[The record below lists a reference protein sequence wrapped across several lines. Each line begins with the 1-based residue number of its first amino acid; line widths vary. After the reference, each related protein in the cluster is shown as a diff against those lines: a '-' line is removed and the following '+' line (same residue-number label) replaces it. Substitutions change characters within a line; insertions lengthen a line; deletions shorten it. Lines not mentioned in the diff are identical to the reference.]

1 MYSYFSR
8 KGVYMP
14 TTYAHWRFGDKC
26 IRMLPDDLQNII
38 LNNRAIFD
46 YGVHG
51 PDIFFYYNCLKYNE
65 VNRYGSA
72 MHDIPYKDT
81 LAQIKENFKK
91 TENKDMALSYLLG
104 FTCHFTLDSYCHG
117 FIEKVDET
125 MPYSHGIIESQF
137 DRYLLIKDG
146 FNPVTKSVTD
156 MFHPDKK
163 MAKVISGL
171 FNKFDEDIIYKTLK
185 DQKLY
190 LNLLKDNSD
199 IKRFFLTTAMDI
211 AKVPSFKDLL
221 ITKENVE
228 ELKPVN
234 IRLNKYF
241 DMALKHY
248 PVLADSLIGYLSDKN
263 ELNTYF
269 KHNFSFKEDYRNLEI
284 LPLDEELKYKVTAL
298 QD

>member
-1 MYSYFSR
+1 
-8 KGVYMP
+8 MP

-46 YGVHG
+46 YGAHG
-51 PDIFFYYNCLKYNE
+51 PDIFFYYNCLKHNE

-125 MPYSHGIIESQF
+125 MPYSHGKIESQF

>member
-1 MYSYFSR
+1 
-8 KGVYMP
+8 MP

-125 MPYSHGIIESQF
+125 MPYSHGKIESQF

-221 ITKENVE
+221 ITRENVE
-228 ELKPVN
+228 ELKPIN

>member
-1 MYSYFSR
+1 
-8 KGVYMP
+8 MP

-51 PDIFFYYNCLKYNE
+51 PDIFFYYNCLKHNE

-156 MFHPDKK
+156 MFHPDEK

-221 ITKENVE
+221 ITRENVE
-228 ELKPVN
+228 ELKPIN

>member
-1 MYSYFSR
+1 
-8 KGVYMP
+8 MP

-51 PDIFFYYNCLKYNE
+51 PDIFFYYNCLKHNE

-228 ELKPVN
+228 ELKPIN

-269 KHNFSFKEDYRNLEI
+269 KHNFSFKKDYRNLEI

>member
-1 MYSYFSR
+1 
-8 KGVYMP
+8 MP

-125 MPYSHGIIESQF
+125 MPYSHGKIESQF

-228 ELKPVN
+228 ELKPIN

>member
-1 MYSYFSR
+1 
-8 KGVYMP
+8 MP

-51 PDIFFYYNCLKYNE
+51 PDIFFYYNCLKHNE

-125 MPYSHGIIESQF
+125 TPYSHGKIESQF

>member
-1 MYSYFSR
+1 
-8 KGVYMP
+8 MP

-51 PDIFFYYNCLKYNE
+51 PDIFFYYNCLKHNE

-125 MPYSHGIIESQF
+125 MPYSHGKIESQF

-248 PVLADSLIGYLSDKN
+248 TVLADSLIGYLSDKN

>member
-1 MYSYFSR
+1 
-8 KGVYMP
+8 MP

-51 PDIFFYYNCLKYNE
+51 PDIFFYYNCLKHNE

-125 MPYSHGIIESQF
+125 MPYSHDKIESQF

>member
-1 MYSYFSR
+1 
-8 KGVYMP
+8 MP

-51 PDIFFYYNCLKYNE
+51 PDIFFYYNCLKHNE

-125 MPYSHGIIESQF
+125 MPYSHGKIESQF
-137 DRYLLIKDG
+137 DR
-146 FNPVTKSVTD
+146 
-156 MFHPDKK
+156 
-163 MAKVISGL
+163 
-171 FNKFDEDIIYKTLK
+171 
-185 DQKLY
+185 
-190 LNLLKDNSD
+190 
-199 IKRFFLTTAMDI
+199 
-211 AKVPSFKDLL
+211 
-221 ITKENVE
+221 
-228 ELKPVN
+228 
-234 IRLNKYF
+234 
-241 DMALKHY
+241 
-248 PVLADSLIGYLSDKN
+248 
-263 ELNTYF
+263 
-269 KHNFSFKEDYRNLEI
+269 
-284 LPLDEELKYKVTAL
+284 
-298 QD
+298 

>member
-1 MYSYFSR
+1 
-8 KGVYMP
+8 MP

-125 MPYSHGIIESQF
+125 TPYSHGKIESQF

-199 IKRFFLTTAMDI
+199 IKRFFLNTAMDI

-221 ITKENVE
+221 LTKENVE

>member
-1 MYSYFSR
+1 
-8 KGVYMP
+8 MP

-26 IRMLPDDLQNII
+26 IRMLPNDLQNII

-51 PDIFFYYNCLKYNE
+51 PDIFFYYNCLKHNE

-125 MPYSHGIIESQF
+125 MPYSHGKIESQF

-221 ITKENVE
+221 ITKEKVE

>member
-51 PDIFFYYNCLKYNE
+51 PDIFFYYNCLKHNE

-125 MPYSHGIIESQF
+125 MPYSHGKIESQF

-185 DQKLY
+185 DQKFY

-228 ELKPVN
+228 ELKPIN

-269 KHNFSFKEDYRNLEI
+269 KHNFSFKKDYRNLEI

>member
-1 MYSYFSR
+1 
-8 KGVYMP
+8 MP

-51 PDIFFYYNCLKYNE
+51 PDIFFYYNCLKHNE

-125 MPYSHGIIESQF
+125 MPYSHGKIESQF

-263 ELNTYF
+263 ELKTYF

>member
-1 MYSYFSR
+1 
-8 KGVYMP
+8 MP

-51 PDIFFYYNCLKYNE
+51 PDIFFYYNCLKHNE

-125 MPYSHGIIESQF
+125 MPYSHGKIESQF

-228 ELKPVN
+228 ELKPIN

-248 PVLADSLIGYLSDKN
+248 PVLADYLIGYLSDKN

>member
-1 MYSYFSR
+1 
-8 KGVYMP
+8 MP

-51 PDIFFYYNCLKYNE
+51 PDIFFYYNCLKPNE
-65 VNRYGSA
+65 VNRYGSD

-125 MPYSHGIIESQF
+125 MPYSHGKIESQF

-156 MFHPDKK
+156 MFHPDEK

-211 AKVPSFKDLL
+211 AGVPSFKDLL

>member
-1 MYSYFSR
+1 
-8 KGVYMP
+8 MP

-125 MPYSHGIIESQF
+125 TPYSHGKIESQF

-221 ITKENVE
+221 ITKEKVE

>member
-1 MYSYFSR
+1 
-8 KGVYMP
+8 
-14 TTYAHWRFGDKC
+14 
-26 IRMLPDDLQNII
+26 
-38 LNNRAIFD
+38 
-46 YGVHG
+46 
-51 PDIFFYYNCLKYNE
+51 
-65 VNRYGSA
+65 
-72 MHDIPYKDT
+72 
-81 LAQIKENFKK
+81 
-91 TENKDMALSYLLG
+91 
-104 FTCHFTLDSYCHG
+104 
-117 FIEKVDET
+117 
-125 MPYSHGIIESQF
+125 
-137 DRYLLIKDG
+137 
-146 FNPVTKSVTD
+146 

-199 IKRFFLTTAMDI
+199 IKRFFLITAMDI

>member
-1 MYSYFSR
+1 
-8 KGVYMP
+8 MP

-81 LAQIKENFKK
+81 LAQIKKNFKK

-125 MPYSHGIIESQF
+125 MPYSHGKIESQF

>member
-1 MYSYFSR
+1 
-8 KGVYMP
+8 MP

-51 PDIFFYYNCLKYNE
+51 PDIFFYYNCLKHNE

-125 MPYSHGIIESQF
+125 MPYSHGKIESQF

-156 MFHPDKK
+156 MFHPDEK

-185 DQKLY
+185 DQKIY

>member
-51 PDIFFYYNCLKYNE
+51 PDIFFYYNCLKHNE

-125 MPYSHGIIESQF
+125 MPYSHGKIESQF

-228 ELKPVN
+228 ELKPIN

-248 PVLADSLIGYLSDKN
+248 PILADSLIGYLSDKN

>member
-1 MYSYFSR
+1 
-8 KGVYMP
+8 MP

-38 LNNRAIFD
+38 LNNRAIFG

-51 PDIFFYYNCLKYNE
+51 PDIFFYYNCLKHNE

-125 MPYSHGIIESQF
+125 MPYSHGKIESQF

-211 AKVPSFKDLL
+211 ARVPSFKDLL

>member
-1 MYSYFSR
+1 
-8 KGVYMP
+8 MP

-51 PDIFFYYNCLKYNE
+51 PDIFFYYNCLKHNE

-104 FTCHFTLDSYCHG
+104 FTFHFTLDSYCHG

-125 MPYSHGIIESQF
+125 TPYSHGKIESQF

-221 ITKENVE
+221 ITRENVE
-228 ELKPVN
+228 ELKPIN

-248 PVLADSLIGYLSDKN
+248 PVLADSLIDYLSDKN

>member
-1 MYSYFSR
+1 
-8 KGVYMP
+8 MP

-51 PDIFFYYNCLKYNE
+51 PDIFFYYNCLKHNE

-104 FTCHFTLDSYCHG
+104 FTCHFALDSYCHG

-125 MPYSHGIIESQF
+125 MPYSHGKIESQF

-156 MFHPDKK
+156 MFHPDEK
-163 MAKVISGL
+163 MAKVIFGL

>member
-1 MYSYFSR
+1 
-8 KGVYMP
+8 MP

-125 MPYSHGIIESQF
+125 TPYSHGKIESQF

-228 ELKPVN
+228 ELKPIN

>member
-1 MYSYFSR
+1 
-8 KGVYMP
+8 MP

-51 PDIFFYYNCLKYNE
+51 PDIFFYYNCLKHNE

-125 MPYSHGIIESQF
+125 MPYSHGKIESQF

-156 MFHPDKK
+156 MFHPDEK

-211 AKVPSFKDLL
+211 AKVPSFRDLL

>member
-1 MYSYFSR
+1 
-8 KGVYMP
+8 MP

-51 PDIFFYYNCLKYNE
+51 PDIFFYYNCLKHNE

-228 ELKPVN
+228 ELKPIN

-248 PVLADSLIGYLSDKN
+248 PVLADSHIGYLSDKN

>member
-51 PDIFFYYNCLKYNE
+51 PDIFFYYNCLKHNE

-125 MPYSHGIIESQF
+125 MPYSHGKIESQF

-221 ITKENVE
+221 ITKEKVE

>member
-1 MYSYFSR
+1 
-8 KGVYMP
+8 MP
-14 TTYAHWRFGDKC
+14 TTYAHWRFGEKC

-51 PDIFFYYNCLKYNE
+51 PDIFFYYNCLKHNE

-125 MPYSHGIIESQF
+125 TPYSHGKIESQF

>member
-1 MYSYFSR
+1 
-8 KGVYMP
+8 MP

-51 PDIFFYYNCLKYNE
+51 PDIFFYYNCLKHNE

-125 MPYSHGIIESQF
+125 MPYSHGKIESQF

-156 MFHPDKK
+156 MFHPDEK

-199 IKRFFLTTAMDI
+199 IKRFFLITAMDI

>member
-1 MYSYFSR
+1 
-8 KGVYMP
+8 MP

-125 MPYSHGIIESQF
+125 TPYSHGKIESQF

>member
-1 MYSYFSR
+1 
-8 KGVYMP
+8 MP

-51 PDIFFYYNCLKYNE
+51 PDIFFYYNCLKHNE

-125 MPYSHGIIESQF
+125 MPYSHGKIESQF

-211 AKVPSFKDLL
+211 ARVPSFKDLL

>member
-1 MYSYFSR
+1 
-8 KGVYMP
+8 MP

-26 IRMLPDDLQNII
+26 INTLPDYLRNII

-51 PDIFFYYNCLKYNE
+51 PDIFFYYNCLKHNE

-125 MPYSHGIIESQF
+125 MPYSHGKIESQF

-228 ELKPVN
+228 ELKPIN

-248 PVLADSLIGYLSDKN
+248 PVLADSLVGYLSDKN

>member
-1 MYSYFSR
+1 
-8 KGVYMP
+8 MP
-14 TTYAHWRFGDKC
+14 TTYAHWRFSDKC

-51 PDIFFYYNCLKYNE
+51 PDIFFYYNCLKHNE

-125 MPYSHGIIESQF
+125 MPYSHGKIESQF

>member
-51 PDIFFYYNCLKYNE
+51 PDIFFYYNCLKHNE

-228 ELKPVN
+228 ELKPIN

>member
-1 MYSYFSR
+1 
-8 KGVYMP
+8 MP

-51 PDIFFYYNCLKYNE
+51 PDIFFYYNCLKHNE

-125 MPYSHGIIESQF
+125 MPYSHGKIESQF
-137 DRYLLIKDG
+137 DRYLRIKDG

-269 KHNFSFKEDYRNLEI
+269 KHNFSFKKDYRNLEI

>member
-1 MYSYFSR
+1 
-8 KGVYMP
+8 MP

-125 MPYSHGIIESQF
+125 MPYSHGKIESQF

-228 ELKPVN
+228 ELKPIN

-269 KHNFSFKEDYRNLEI
+269 KHNFSFKKDYRNLEI

>member
-1 MYSYFSR
+1 
-8 KGVYMP
+8 MP

-38 LNNRAIFD
+38 LNNRSIFD

-51 PDIFFYYNCLKYNE
+51 PDIFFYYNCLKHNE

-125 MPYSHGIIESQF
+125 MPYSHGKIESQF

-228 ELKPVN
+228 ELKPIN

>member
-1 MYSYFSR
+1 
-8 KGVYMP
+8 MP

-51 PDIFFYYNCLKYNE
+51 PDIFFYYNCLKHNE

-125 MPYSHGIIESQF
+125 MPYSHGKIESQF

-156 MFHPDKK
+156 MFHPDEK
-163 MAKVISGL
+163 MAKVIFGL

-248 PVLADSLIGYLSDKN
+248 PVLADSLIGYLSEKN

>member
-1 MYSYFSR
+1 
-8 KGVYMP
+8 MP

-26 IRMLPDDLQNII
+26 IKMLPDDLQNII

-51 PDIFFYYNCLKYNE
+51 PDIFFYYNCLKHNE

-91 TENKDMALSYLLG
+91 TENKNMALSYLLG

-125 MPYSHGIIESQF
+125 MPYSHGKIESQF

-228 ELKPVN
+228 ELKPIN

-248 PVLADSLIGYLSDKN
+248 PILADSLIGYLSDKN